1 MENIKSLAVGVCTA
15 MIVLGAISL
24 LIPEGS
30 LYKSLQSLLSAA
42 LIAVIITGASGVKV
56 EFGSLTIEEQT
67 VSEKSEQLKET
78 VTMQEMAV
86 SESALEQYILDELN
100 KNGITDAEISV
111 TADISDKG
119 DIYINKVDI
128 VCEKGQSKICEA
140 VLNSLNI
147 KAQITERE

>member
-1 MENIKSLAVGVCTA
+1 MEGIKSLAVGVCTA
-15 MIVLGAISL
+15 LIVFGAVSV

-30 LYKSLQSLLSAA
+30 LNKPLKSLLSVA
-42 LIAVIITGASGVKV
+42 LIAVIMAGISGVEV
-56 EFGSLTIEEQT
+56 EFDSLTTDEQT
-67 VSEKSEQLKET
+67 VSEFSEQLKET
-78 VTMQEMAV
+78 VIKQEMAV
-86 SESALEQYILDELN
+86 SESALEQYIFDELN
-100 KNGITDAEISV
+100 KNGITCAEISV

-128 VCEKGQSKICEA
+128 VCQKGQSKMCEA